1 MKETKKKSGLSDM
14 SELFGKMKKASET
27 EFDGILAVSE
37 TNRRYAS
44 KFYSS
49 DGYVFMN
56 KNACAFITDFRYFG
70 AAEEARKKGLIP
82 PDTQIILQDK
92 DMWNLI
98 KRIAGDGKRIL
109 YEEDFLTV
117 NGFEKIREKLSK
129 YDLVPGA
136 SALFEKMRA
145 QKDENEIKN
154 IKKAQ
159 KITDK
164 AFEYIVNFISD
175 NLGRD
180 ELTEER
186 VALEI
191 EYFMRKNGASGIAF
205 DTIAVSGKKT
215 AMPHGAPD
223 GTKIKKGFLTLDFGA
238 KYNGYCSDMTRTLCI
253 GKPTGKMKD
262 VYDTVLCA
270 QSSALEYISAGKTG
284 KQIDAVA
291 RNYIAKRGYD
301 GTFGHA
307 LGHSLGLEIH
317 EKPTFSPSCPEK
329 IPENA
334 VLSVEPG
341 IYIPGGFGVRIED
354 IVRVTQKGCEN
365 LTQSGKELLIL

>member
-1 MKETKKKSGLSDM
+1 M
-14 SELFGKMKKASET
+14 SELFDKMKKASET

-44 KFYSS
+44 KFPTS
-49 DGYVFMN
+49 DGFVFMN
-56 KNACAFITDFRYFG
+56 KNACVFITDFRYFG
-70 AAEEARKKGLIP
+70 AANEAQKKGLIP
-82 PDTQIILQDK
+82 YDTQIILQDK
-92 DMWNLI
+92 DMWNII
-98 KRIAGDGKRIL
+98 KRISGGGKRIL
-109 YEEDFLTV
+109 YEEDYLTV

-175 NLGRD
+175 NIGKD

-191 EYFMRKNGASGIAF
+191 EYFMRKNGADGVAF

-238 KYNGYCSDMTRTLCI
+238 KYGGYCSDMTRTLCI
-253 GKPTGKMKD
+253 GKPTEKMKD

-270 QSSALEYISAGKTG
+270 QKAALEYISAGKSG
-284 KQIDAVA
+284 QEIDGIA
-291 RNYIAKRGYD
+291 RNYIAKRGYG

-317 EKPTFSPSCPEK
+317 EKPTFSPACK
-329 IPENA
+329 DLIPENA

-341 IYIPGGFGVRIED
+341 VYLSGKFGVRIED
-354 IVRVTQKGCEN
+354 IVRVTAKGCEN
-365 LTQSGKELLIL
+365 LTASGKELLIL